1 MSDTEKPKAAVTA
14 EKNKAP
20 ELPSWEKFAPALLVV
35 VIISVLTVWAMNALG
50 GVDKV
55 RGFVE
60 GTGVWAPV
68 TFILLKA
75 ATYVFA
81 PLSGTPMKI
90 TAGALFGVWDGL
102 LYLTIG
108 DLLGG
113 SLNFWIARIFGRPLI
128 GRLAGEKSL
137 KKVDDTA
144 AHVGG
149 WKALLIARLVLS
161 PLYDFISYAAG
172 LSNLKFKH
180 YVWVTLVGGI
190 PAALMFAWFGDALT
204 QGPTG
209 IWILLGAAAL
219 VGLSMVLQ
227 KWAAKAEV
235 PGSDAKK

>member
-1 MSDTEKPKAAVTA
+1 MSDVEKPKEAA
-14 EKNKAP
+14 KAGSMP
-20 ELPSWEKFAPALLVV
+20 ELPNWDKFLPALLVV
-35 VIISVLTVWAMNALG
+35 VVISVLTVWAMDALG

-68 TFILLKA
+68 VFILLKA

-128 GRLAGEKSL
+128 GRLAGAKSI
-137 KKVDDTA
+137 KKVDETVE
-144 AHVGG
+144 HVGG
-149 WKALLIARLVLS
+149 WKALLMARLVLS

-172 LSNLKFKH
+172 LSSLKFKH

-190 PAALMFAWFGDALT
+190 PAALMFVWFGDALT
-204 QGPTG
+204 QGPMA

-219 VGLSMVLQ
+219 VGLSMAAQ
-227 KWAAKAEV
+227 KWAAK
-235 PGSDAKK
+235 K